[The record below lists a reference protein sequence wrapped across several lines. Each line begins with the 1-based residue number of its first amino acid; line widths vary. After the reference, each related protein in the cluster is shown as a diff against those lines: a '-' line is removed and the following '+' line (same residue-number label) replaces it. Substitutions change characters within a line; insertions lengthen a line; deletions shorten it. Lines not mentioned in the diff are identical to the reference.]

1 MQTKKNKPKQGKEKK
16 KTKTQKNPCLQLYT
30 QSQGSG
36 SYLPGNKGLCRDGGV
51 GVGVC
56 VCVCVCV
63 YTAYVN
69 QFSTEWAHRTPKIT
83 KVQLATG
90 SSFPWR
96 HLREGLWGKF

>member
-51 GVGVC
+51 GVGGVC
-56 VCVCVCV
+56 VCVCVCSGG
-63 YTAYVN
+63 YLPGN
-69 QFSTEWAHRTPKIT
+69 KQ
-83 KVQLATG
+83 G
-90 SSFPWR
+90 S
-96 HLREGLWGKF
+96 L